1 MENVIKY
8 VTGFFS
14 GLLSI
19 MMAVVPV
26 AILWNVLTGGM
37 VFGMDVVA
45 NLTSL
50 LNSFGEGGFVEGAYP
65 LRVITYLDDALLPC
79 LYRLTGPF
87 GYGAPACGFHM
98 GKYQGCFTCI
108 AEGKLTSPV
117 ALERD
122 LSIVMVLLG
131 KYYLGI
137 SFFPFPFLLAA

>member
-50 LNSFGEGGFVEGAYP
+50 LNSFGEGGFVGLIA
-65 LRVITYLDDALLPC
+65 LVILA
-79 LYRLTGPF
+79 
-87 GYGAPACGFHM
+87 
-98 GKYQGCFTCI
+98 K
-108 AEGKLTSPV
+108 
-117 ALERD
+117 
-122 LSIVMVLLG
+122 
-131 KYYLGI
+131 
-137 SFFPFPFLLAA
+137 FFIDKK